1 MILKGDSASFT
12 VDDVSSSITLP
23 TTLKIGLRQESSASL
38 AFVTITDGDISATIL
53 IDANDVATAT
63 YTLVLESYNSNSS
76 SPQKTLKTDTV
87 TVYVTDYVRST
98 AITSYQ
104 VVMKGSQAT
113 FSVDNVSSS
122 ITLPTTAKIAL
133 RQKTGANLSFVT
145 ITNGATS
152 ASVAIDATGVTTGTY
167 TLVLESYDSS
177 AGSSLTTLKSDAVT
191 VYVTD
196 YVRSTA
202 ITSYQVVMKG
212 SQATFSVDNVSSSI
226 TLPTTAKI
234 ALRQKT
240 GANLSF
246 VTITNGATSASVAI
260 DVTGVSTGT
269 YTLVLESYDS
279 SAGSSLTTL
288 KSDAVTVY
296 VTEYIHSSSVESSI
310 YILKGNSDSF
320 TVDHVFS
327 LIDLPTSPAIALR

>member
-113 FSVDNVSSS
+113 LSVDDVSSS
-122 ITLPTTAKIAL
+122 ITLPTTATIAL
-133 RQKTGANLSFVT
+133 R
-145 ITNGATS
+145 
-152 ASVAIDATGVTTGTY
+152 
-167 TLVLESYDSS
+167 
-177 AGSSLTTLKSDAVT
+177 
-191 VYVTD
+191 
-196 YVRSTA
+196 
-202 ITSYQVVMKG
+202 
-212 SQATFSVDNVSSSI
+212 
-226 TLPTTAKI
+226 
-234 ALRQKT
+234 
-240 GANLSF
+240 
-246 VTITNGATSASVAI
+246 
-260 DVTGVSTGT
+260 
-269 YTLVLESYDS
+269 
-279 SAGSSLTTL
+279 
-288 KSDAVTVY
+288 
-296 VTEYIHSSSVESSI
+296 
-310 YILKGNSDSF
+310 
-320 TVDHVFS
+320 
-327 LIDLPTSPAIALR
+327 